1 MVIYLCSDIFLIL
14 NFLQTFLSNV
24 IVYKGFISKSL
35 KVKLAE
41 MQGYD
46 KKCLD
51 LALDELYHVYG
62 HICKSKKKKNMFY

>member
-1 MVIYLCSDIFLIL
+1 MVIYLCADIFLIL

-24 IVYKGFISKSL
+24 IVYKGIISKSL

-41 MQGYD
+41 MLGYD

-51 LALDELYHVYG
+51 LA
-62 HICKSKKKKNMFY
+62 FR